1 MVWPARSWL
10 CWRSV
15 LQATAQIPKAHFSM
29 SFQHQLCS
37 SLSMLGSSCCH
48 TVCLLMKVVDLPKGP
63 HDPCSF
69 FDVYTEV
76 QILEQFQE
84 EPQVCQIL
92 DYGIDCNSFVLVLK
106 HYKCSLRTWRHH
118 HTCRSL
124 VDEPDCNS
132 TESKTES
139 YSNLTFHERLPL
151 YLEVYA
157 AVLQAVN
164 PRNACTFWLQQTY
177 FQVSKL
183 SAIRGYII
191 EKVEF
196 QKPRYQEFTVSFFVS
211 GKGIGDT
218 QGGSLWPQVWQHTFG
233 ASPFPTLQHWVLAS
247 TMASI
252 RQSMF
257 YPISSLH
264 YRLWSE
270 QGWIMDLL

>member
-124 VDEPDCNS
+124 VDEPDCTS
-132 TESKTES
+132 TESKTEY

-164 PRNACTFWLQQTY
+164 PRNACTFWLQQTC

-196 QKPRYQEFTVSFFVS
+196 QKPRYQEFTVSVFC
-211 GKGIGDT
+211 
-218 QGGSLWPQVWQHTFG
+218 L
-233 ASPFPTLQHWVLAS
+233 
-247 TMASI
+247 
-252 RQSMF
+252 R
-257 YPISSLH
+257 
-264 YRLWSE
+264 
-270 QGWIMDLL
+270 